1 MTKIGIVV
9 GTTRPGR
16 RGHAFT
22 PGPHQS
28 RTLTALLDEV
38 VAWSRALEPVREGV
52 LA

>member
-1 MTKIGIVV
+1 MTTIPAP
-9 GTTRPGR
+9 TEPG
-16 RGHAFT
+16 AFT

-38 VAWSRALEPVREGV
+38 VAWSRRLEPVREGV